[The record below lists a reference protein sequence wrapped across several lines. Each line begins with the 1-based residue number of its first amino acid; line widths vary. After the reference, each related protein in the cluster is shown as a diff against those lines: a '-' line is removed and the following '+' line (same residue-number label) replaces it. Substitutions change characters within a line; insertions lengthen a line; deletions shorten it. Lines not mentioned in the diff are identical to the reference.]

1 MAHFARINE
10 NNIVDE
16 IIVISNE
23 DCQNLDFPE
32 SESIGQ
38 SFITSIG
45 LNGNWKQ
52 TSYNANFRKKYAG
65 IGDTFDETRNAFITS
80 KPFTSWVLNEETCLW
95 NSPIERPTDGKL
107 YRWNE
112 EILNWEELTIN

>member
-16 IIVISNE
+16 IIVINNE

-32 SESIGQ
+32 SESVGQ
-38 SFITSIG
+38 EFITSIG
-45 LNGNWKQ
+45 LSGNWKQ
-52 TSYNANFRKKYAG
+52 TSYNANFRKKYSG
-65 IGDTFDETRNAFITS
+65 IGDTFDETRNAFITP
-80 KPFTSWVLNEETCLW
+80 KPFTSWILNEDTCIW
-95 NSPIERPTDGKL
+95 ESPIERPTDGNL

-112 EILNWEELTIN
+112 DEQSWEEVITE

>member
-38 SFITSIG
+38 EFITSIG
-45 LNGNWKQ
+45 LSGNWKQ

-65 IGDTFDETRNAFITS
+65 IGDTFDETRDAFITS
-80 KPFTSWVLNEETCLW
+80 KPFTSWILNEDTCVW
-95 NSPIERPTDGKL
+95 EAPIERPSNGKF

-112 EILNWEELTIN
+112 DEQSWEEVITE

>member
-16 IIVISNE
+16 IIVIGNE

-32 SESIGQ
+32 SESVGQ
-38 SFITSIG
+38 EFITSIG
-45 LNGNWKQ
+45 LSGNWKQ

-65 IGDTFDETRNAFITS
+65 IGDTFDETRDAFITS
-80 KPFTSWVLNEETCLW
+80 KPFTSWILNEDTCVW
-95 NSPIERPTDGKL
+95 ESPIERPSNGKF

-112 EILNWEELTIN
+112 DEQSWEEVITE